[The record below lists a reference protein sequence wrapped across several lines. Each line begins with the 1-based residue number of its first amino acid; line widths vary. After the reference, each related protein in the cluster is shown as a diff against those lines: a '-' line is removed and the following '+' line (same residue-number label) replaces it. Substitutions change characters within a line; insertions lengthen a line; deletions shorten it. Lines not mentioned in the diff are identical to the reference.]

1 MLPVMKV
8 SAVLTETSGTWVA
21 ECEEVDRTGE
31 GRTPDEAVASL
42 RQALKEYFEV
52 EAVAPP
58 EDAVTESIEIV
69 IVDPPPA
76 AAPEPVS

>member
-1 MLPVMKV
+1 MISRMKV
-8 SAVLTETSGTWVA
+8 SAVLTETAGTWLA

-42 RQALKEYFEV
+42 REALKEYFEV

-58 EDAVTESIEIV
+58 ADARVEAIEIV

-76 AAPEPVS
+76 APVEPMS